1 MIGYFLRHAQVLL
14 ASLGQLARAPG
25 STLMT
30 VCAIGI
36 TLALPTLLYLLVDN
50 IETMSRSWGGRV
62 QVSIF
67 LKQNVSMEDAQS
79 LQQDVLRK
87 SEIQSSQLITADQA
101 LAEFKTQSGFGRALD
116 LLGENPL
123 PASIVVRFN
132 DEYSNPAIIEELLA
146 GLQTRP
152 EVDFAQWDMA
162 WVQRLYVIL
171 KLVQRAVFVLAA
183 LLGLAVVIIISNTIR
198 LAILSRRDE
207 IEIMK
212 LIGATDRFIRRPFLY
227 GGAIQGLLGALL
239 AMVVVSVSLQLL
251 DGPVVELVALY
262 RGNFV
267 TSGIS
272 GRTLSILLVTGCG
285 LGWLAA
291 RATVGRYLRQIEPK

>member
-25 STLMT
+25 STVMT

-36 TLALPTLLYLLVDN
+36 TLALPTLLYLMVDN
-50 IETMSRSWGGRV
+50 IKSMSHSWQGRP
-62 QVSIF
+62 QVSVF
-67 LKQNVSMEDAQS
+67 LKQHVSTEGIES
-79 LQQDVLRK
+79 LQRNLLERA
-87 SEIQSSQLITADQA
+87 EIKSSQLITSDQA
-101 LAEFKTQSGFGRALD
+101 LEEFKKQSGFGRALD

-123 PASIVVRFN
+123 PASIVIQFN
-132 DEYSNPAIIEELLA
+132 DDHSFPSIVEGLVEELRS
-146 GLQTRP
+146 RP

-162 WVQRLYVIL
+162 WVKRLHVIL
-171 KLVQRAVFVLAA
+171 KLVQRAVIVLAT

-198 LAILSRRDE
+198 LAILNRRDE

-227 GGAIQGLLGALL
+227 GGVIQGLLGALFAVAIVIVCL
-239 AMVVVSVSLQLL
+239 KLL
-251 DGPVVELVALY
+251 DGPVVELLDLY
-262 RGNFV
+262 RGTFTASGV
-267 TSGIS
+267 T
-272 GRTLSILLVTGCG
+272 GRTFSLLLAAGSG

-291 RATVGRYLRQIEPK
+291 RAAVGRYLRQIEPK

>member
-1 MIGYFLRHAQVLL
+1 LIGYFLRHAQVLL

>member
-1 MIGYFLRHAQVLL
+1 LIGYFLRHAQVLL

-50 IETMSRSWGGRV
+50 IEAMSRSWQGRA
-62 QVSIF
+62 QVSVF
-67 LKQNVSMEDAQS
+67 LKQTVSTKDAQS
-79 LQQDVLRK
+79 LQQDLLRRA
-87 SEIQSSQLITADQA
+87 EIQSSQLITADQA
-101 LAEFKTQSGFGRALD
+101 LTEFKTQSGFGRALD

-123 PASIVVRFN
+123 PASIVIHFN
-132 DEYSNPAIIEELLA
+132 NDHSHPSIIEGLVVEL
-146 GLQTRP
+146 QSRP
-152 EVDFAQWDMA
+152 EVDLAQWDMA
-162 WVQRLYVIL
+162 WVQRLHVIL

-198 LAILSRRDE
+198 LAILNRRDE

-212 LIGATDRFIRRPFLY
+212 LIGATDGFIRRPFLY
-227 GGAIQGLLGALL
+227 GGVIQGLLGALC
-239 AMVVVSVSLQLL
+239 AIAIVSVCIQLL

-262 RGNFV
+262 HGNFA
-267 TSGIS
+267 TSGIT

-291 RATVGRYLRQIEPK
+291 RAAVGRYLRQIEPK